1 MTNSHVQSQLP
12 PITSA
17 KIPCKRGIIPPPM
30 TPIVSTPDALVVYFP
45 SWSVANVKMAGHMM
59 EWKKPINV
67 NIQGL
72 AVSIASTSSTMAPME
87 AITSCFSEGTCL
99 IKEPKKRPNNSNPQ
113 YKACHV
119 G

>member
-1 MTNSHVQSQLP
+1 
-12 PITSA
+12 
-17 KIPCKRGIIPPPM
+17 M

-87 AITSCFSEGTCL
+87 LLPVAFRKG
-99 IKEPKKRPNNSNPQ
+99 P
-113 YKACHV
+113 A
-119 G
+119 